1 MNRKRLGLILF
12 AGIIAYLT
20 SCTPGSC
27 FEKTDSL
34 LDVSFYVFSTKK
46 AKAPDSL
53 TVFGL
58 GFDTNRIYSATKGI
72 KIASLPLN
80 SATDNSVFI
89 LKIDNLTDTL
99 SVSYSSYPHLIS
111 KECGY
116 TYYHDIDN
124 VIHSHNAI
132 DSIWINKKT
141 VTNLNE
147 ENLRIYY

>member
-1 MNRKRLGLILF
+1 MDIKRLFLVLCAVIF
-12 AGIIAYLT
+12 ASLT

-34 LDVSFYVFSTKK
+34 LDASFYDKTTNK

-58 GFDTNRIYSATKGI
+58 GLDTNKIYSASKTINK
-72 KIASLPLN
+72 ASLPLS
-80 SATDNSVFI
+80 SASDNSVFVM
-89 LKIDNLTDTL
+89 KINSLTDTV
-99 SVSYSSYPHLIS
+99 SVFYSSYPHLVS

-116 TYYHDIDN
+116 TYYHHIDSLF
-124 VIHSHNAI
+124 HSRNAI
-132 DSIWINKKT
+132 DSISINQRI
-141 VTNLNE
+141 VTNLDE